1 MPLHS
6 VIVLVFVLCLG
17 WKSNTQEGSLSNFT
31 ICAEPGPVIP
41 QGNFITIV
49 CSTSGEYD
57 MVRLEKEGRTF
68 MEKKTEPHGKQHRFC
83 IGPVNETIT
92 GYYNCIFKK
101 NNEWSQRSNDLQLK
115 VIKDNVTQGPAP
127 GPTMT
132 SDTSWLKTYSI
143 HILIVV
149 SVIFLLCLSLFLFCF
164 LSHRQK
170 KQGLPNNKS
179 QHQRSQERLNLAT
192 NGLEMTSDIV
202 TDDRLSEDRQTETW
216 TPVAGDLQEVTY
228 AQLDHDSLTQRTV
241 KAVTPQNRVIMAESS
256 TYAAIMR
263 R

>member
-6 VIVLVFVLCLG
+6 VIVLVLVLCLG
-17 WKSNTQEGSLSNFT
+17 WKSNTQEGSLSDVT
-31 ICAEPGPVIP
+31 IYADPGRVIP
-41 QGNFITIV
+41 QGNFISIV
-49 CSTSGEYD
+49 CSTSGDYD
-57 MVRLEKEGRTF
+57 MVRLEKEGSTF
-68 MEKKTEPHGKQHRFC
+68 MEKKTEPHGKEHRFR

-92 GYYNCIFKK
+92 GCYHCIFKK

-115 VIKDNVTQGPAP
+115 VIKDNVTQDPAP

-132 SDTSWLKTYSI
+132 SDASWLKTYSI

-170 KQGLPNNKS
+170 KQGLLNNKS

-202 TDDRLSEDRQTETW
+202 TDDRLSEDRQTETC

-241 KAVTPQNRVIMAESS
+241 KDVTPQNRVIMAESS

-263 R
+263 C